1 MATVHW
7 GRLTG
12 AEGFART
19 VAIKRVRRHFGADPE
34 FAAMLVD
41 EARLAARI
49 QHPNVVSVLDVVSQ
63 DGELLLVM
71 EYVHGATLAQLIRAA
86 RDAGISMPIGVVSSV
101 MVGLLEGLH
110 AAHEA
115 VDERGVPLNLVH
127 RDVSPQNVL
136 VGADGTTKV
145 FDFGIAKA
153 RARSQVTR
161 DGQIKG
167 KMAYVAPE
175 QLRLGVVDRR
185 ADLFA
190 AGAVFWEALVGESPF
205 PGETDLERLASILGG
220 AARAPSTRVPGIP
233 RRLDEV
239 VMRALRADPAE
250 RFETAREMAEAVERA
265 VPPASAR
272 DTGAWVQSVWGVE
285 LAERMRMLRTLEGA
299 QRLPGVEAES
309 TAQTWVGGDS
319 DVALPMAPPA
329 STGALVGKE
338 QNGLSDPSL
347 PAAAGKVTSLPRRR
361 AWSYLLFGAVLA
373 VVVVAV
379 GGALV
384 RRPHP
389 STASPPTGSSAR
401 EPPTVSASGFDPSGI
416 PPPSAR
422 PPAEPAAPE
431 ARNDPDSNNQAP
443 DPVPAGAS
451 ASVSA
456 GSAGPSVAKNK
467 PGATSSDA
475 SHKVVSP
482 SGPDAKPECVPPYYF
497 DDAGIKRFKRNC
509 F

>member
-86 RDAGISMPIGVVSSV
+86 RNAGLSMPIGVVSSV

-110 AAHEA
+110 AAHES

-136 VGADGTTKV
+136 VGADGITKV

-153 RARSQVTR
+153 RARSQVTHG
-161 DGQIKG
+161 GQIKG
-167 KMAYVAPE
+167 KLAYVAPE

-220 AARAPSTRVPGIP
+220 AARPPSTRVPGIP

-239 VMRALRADPAE
+239 VMRALRADPTE
-250 RFETAREMAEAVERA
+250 RFETAREMAEAVEHA

-272 DTGAWVQSVWGVE
+272 DTGAWVQAVWGVE

-299 QRLPGVEAES
+299 PQLPGVDAES

-319 DVALPMAPPA
+319 DVALPIAPPA
-329 STGALVGKE
+329 SIGALVAKE
-338 QNGLSDPSL
+338 QNGLFDPSL
-347 PAAAGKVTSLPRRR
+347 PAAAGKVTSAVRSR
-361 AWSYLLFGAVLA
+361 AWSYLLFGAALA
-373 VVVVAV
+373 VVVV

-389 STASPPTGSSAR
+389 SPASPPTGSSAR
-401 EPPTVSASGFDPSGI
+401 EPPTVSASGFDPSGT

-422 PPAEPAAPE
+422 PPAEPTALE
-431 ARNDPDSNNQAP
+431 ARDDPDSNNETP
-443 DPVPAGAS
+443 DPVPAAGS

-475 SHKVVSP
+475 SHKVVSH

-497 DDAGIKRFKRNC
+497 DDAGIKRFKRDC